1 MQALVRQLRLQYAMR
16 KDVIWLGGIGFFYL
30 NADHLILQR
39 THAKLQMLG
48 LCHDRKMDTNFSRIW
63 IRFMFDKVSL

>member
-16 KDVIWLGGIGFFYL
+16 KDVIWLGGLMMYFLGGISFFYF
-30 NADHLILQR
+30 NADHLILQK

-48 LCHDRKMDTNFSRIW
+48 LCHDRKMDTNFSRI
-63 IRFMFDKVSL
+63 